1 MTVIWHRKKK
11 THCDNDEMPRKTPV
25 RRKRK
30 KAGVISKKWGSL
42 YRRFSRSIALL
53 KLQVRRL
60 GNALETL
67 TGRVNAVQQQVDT
80 LAGGRRAIIGLLNG
94 RLNTTLTIETPGG
107 TVFGTLIT
115 VGADHVQI
123 LEPTGAIVL
132 LPIRN
137 ILTVS

>member
-1 MTVIWHRKKK
+1 M
-11 THCDNDEMPRKTPV
+11 
-25 RRKRK
+25 
-30 KAGVISKKWGSL
+30 